1 MTSPV
6 TKDSLP
12 ILTFEE
18 EFEEIP
24 QVDKTPAPGGYQE
37 DLPVPQFVRKIV
49 TRRKSVDLSKLH
61 GELGEV
67 QNQVD
72 KILQQLTSPQTQPG
86 KMRLNSLQVSVG
98 ISAGGSIGVV
108 TAGMQASLTLVY
120 ERA

>member
-1 MTSPV
+1 MTSPATV
-6 TKDSLP
+6 DFLP

-18 EFEEIP
+18 EIEEVP
-24 QVDKTPAPGGYQE
+24 QVDRTHGPGGYQE

-61 GELGEV
+61 GELDEV

-86 KMRLNSLQVSVG
+86 KMGLSSLEVSIG